1 MMNEPIQ
8 YRCTSCNAHYSDYH
22 ERCLNCGAVR
32 TIARISDGAKEP
44 DPYVVCEYCKSSY
57 DRKLLKC
64 PSCGASSSAPE
75 KKAVP
80 LPVQPAEPNRI
91 PLAEALPTV
100 RQVSSAIS
108 SAAGCFT
115 TIKMILLIIVVLVL
129 LFFVA
134 ICVLAFIRAASSEG
148 SATGAN
154 LRAAAAFWGQLS
166 G

>member
-1 MMNEPIQ
+1 MTNEPIQ
-8 YRCTSCNAHYSDYH
+8 YRCTSCNAHYADYAG
-22 ERCLNCGAVR
+22 RCTNCGAVG
-32 TIARISDGAKEP
+32 TIVRISDGAKDI
-44 DPYVVCEYCKSSY
+44 DPFVVCEYCKSSY

-80 LPVQPAEPNRI
+80 LPVQPAEPARI

-100 RQVSSAIS
+100 RQVSSAVS

-115 TIKMILLIIVVLVL
+115 TIKMILLIMVVLVL

-134 ICVLAFIRAASSEG
+134 VCVLAFIRVASED
-148 SATGAN
+148 SATGAS
-154 LRAAAAFWGQLS
+154 LRAAAALWGQIS

>member
-1 MMNEPIQ
+1 MTNEPIR

-57 DRKLLKC
+57 RKLLKC

-134 ICVLAFIRAASSEG
+134 VCVLAFIRVASED
-148 SATGAN
+148 SATGAS
-154 LRAAAAFWGQLS
+154 LRAAAALWGQLA